1 MDQLQKQLVDLQ
13 QSYSKLEM
21 DHSELRIRLDEANH
35 ALTSERTGKLIQERE
50 LNELK
55 EQLRALLQGGTSL
68 REIHA
73 YRGRSTILAR
83 GVDAFATIG
92 REYLGDYCWTHPSA
106 SSTPNPGQGQAD
118 DPAVARPAV
127 KIEEDD
133 TSVLRVSLLEVC
145 HLAF

>member
-21 DHSELRIRLDEANH
+21 EHSELRIRLDEANH
-35 ALTSERTGKLIQERE
+35 ALTSERTEKLIQERE
-50 LNELK
+50 LNE
-55 EQLRALLQGGTSL
+55 RRYS
-68 REIHA
+68 
-73 YRGRSTILAR
+73 
-83 GVDAFATIG
+83 
-92 REYLGDYCWTHPSA
+92 